1 MLETLDHAFKLW
13 GDTMNFVYK
22 PWLLHRSCCL
32 GPCDVIFQLSNLVA
46 APSNLCGREMRICL
60 WFGTAESKLGGVDMI
75 LGVWRWVRMDQ
86 QTPFFG
92 VRVAFFAT
100 TFKNRKAVPKSYITA
115 AVI

>member
-1 MLETLDHAFKLW
+1 
-13 GDTMNFVYK
+13 MNFVYK
-22 PWLLHRSCCL
+22 PWLLHRSCCF

-92 VRVAFFAT
+92 ARVASFAT
-100 TFKNRKAVPKSYITA
+100 TFKNRKAVPKAILRP